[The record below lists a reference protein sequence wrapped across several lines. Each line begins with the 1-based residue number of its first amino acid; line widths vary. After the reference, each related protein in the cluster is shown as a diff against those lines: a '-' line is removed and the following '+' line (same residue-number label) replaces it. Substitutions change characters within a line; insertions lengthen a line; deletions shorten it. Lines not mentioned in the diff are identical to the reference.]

1 MIRAL
6 WTAAT
11 GMNAQQLNVDVI
23 SNNLANANTTG
34 YKAARAEFKDLI
46 YDTIQGPSNQQ
57 YVGSPVNIQ
66 VGVGVRPAATARDF
80 SEGNLQQTNNPFDL
94 AIDGKGFFVVQ
105 GLNGQRLYT
114 RDGSFK
120 LSVSGN
126 QAMLVTSEG
135 YPVLDDTGN
144 PITFDS
150 TQKEI
155 IISRTGEVSAKD
167 DTGNVQNLGIRLAV
181 VNFINPDGLQAQG
194 DNLYAETVASGQPIY
209 DNPTNP
215 QNEVLQGFLETSN
228 IKVVQEMVNL
238 ITAQRVYEINSKSIQ
253 AADEMMNTANNLR
266 R

>member
-34 YKAARAEFKDLI
+34 YKAARAEFKDLL
-46 YDTIQGPSNQQ
+46 YDTIQGPDNQQ

-66 VGVGVRPAATARDF
+66 VGVGVRPSATSRDF
-80 SEGNLQQTNNPFDL
+80 SEGNLQQTNNPFDI

-105 GLNGQRLYT
+105 GLNGPLYT

-120 LSVSGN
+120 LSVNGN

-150 TQKEI
+150 TQKDI
-155 IISRTGEVSAKD
+155 TISSTGEISAKD
-167 DTGNVQNLGIRLAV
+167 DMGNIQDLGIRLGI
-181 VNFINPDGLQAQG
+181 VNFVNPDGLMAQG
-194 DNLYAETVASGQPIY
+194 DNLFQETVASGQPIP
-209 DNPTNP
+209 DDPTNP
-215 QNEVLQGFLETSN
+215 QNKVLHGFLETSN

-238 ITAQRVYEINSKSIQ
+238 ITAQRAYEINSKSIQ
-253 AADEMMNTANNLR
+253 AADEMLNTANNLR